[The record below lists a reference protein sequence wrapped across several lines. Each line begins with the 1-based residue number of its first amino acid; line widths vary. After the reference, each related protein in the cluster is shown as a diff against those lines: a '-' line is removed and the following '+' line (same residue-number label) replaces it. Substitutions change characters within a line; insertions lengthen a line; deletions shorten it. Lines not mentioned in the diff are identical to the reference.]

1 MTPTVSVIVPTHNRP
16 ETLDRAL
23 ASLAAQKGVEVEA
36 IVVNDA
42 GVDVS
47 SVVARWSG
55 QLEVR
60 LVNQP
65 RNEGLSAARN
75 RGLQE
80 VTGKYMA
87 WLDDDDVYLPEHL
100 NATVREL
107 EASGAD
113 VAYASCPVSERRID
127 PATVTQE
134 EIDQIPYAFDY
145 PFNPDV
151 LLVTN
156 TLTVHSAVMRSLRG
170 TGAQFDTSLAVQE
183 DWDMWL
189 RLHQEYGMEFV
200 HVPERTVVYH
210 RPRDFASM
218 TTVPAVTGGNP
229 AFHEGH
235 ARLMNR
241 WQVPKDS
248 LAAAYRPYMLESYR
262 LGASGP
268 VSHFRYERTVK
279 AIYEAMTGTADN
291 ADLHDRLV
299 EAVRGD
305 ILTDR

>member
-1 MTPTVSVIVPTHNRP
+1 MTPTASVIVPTHNRP

-23 ASLAAQKGVEVEA
+23 ASLAAQEGVEVEA
-36 IVVNDA
+36 VVVNDA
-42 GVDVS
+42 GVDVAP
-47 SVVARWSG
+47 VVARWSG
-55 QLEVR
+55 QLEIR
-60 LVNQP
+60 LINQS
-65 RNEGLSAARN
+65 RNQGLSAARN
-75 RGLQE
+75 RGLE
-80 VTGKYMA
+80 DATGEYTA
-87 WLDDDDVYLPEHL
+87 WLDDDDVFLSGHL
-100 NATVREL
+100 KSMVASL

-127 PATVTQE
+127 PATITQE
-134 EIDQIPYAFDY
+134 EIDGIPYAFDY

-156 TLTVHSAVMRSLRG
+156 TLTVHSAVMRSLQG
-170 TGAQFDTSLAVQE
+170 TGAKFDTSLPVQE

-189 RLHQEYGMEFV
+189 RLYREYGMQFV
-200 HVPERTVVYH
+200 HVPQRTVVYH

-218 TTVPAVTGGNP
+218 TTDPAVAGGNKV
-229 AFHEGH
+229 FHEGH

-241 WQVPKDS
+241 WPVPRDS
-248 LAAAYRPYMLESYR
+248 LAATYRPYILEAYN

-279 AIYEAMTGTADN
+279 AIYEAMTGKADI

-299 EAVRGD
+299 EAVRGN
-305 ILTDR
+305 ILTER